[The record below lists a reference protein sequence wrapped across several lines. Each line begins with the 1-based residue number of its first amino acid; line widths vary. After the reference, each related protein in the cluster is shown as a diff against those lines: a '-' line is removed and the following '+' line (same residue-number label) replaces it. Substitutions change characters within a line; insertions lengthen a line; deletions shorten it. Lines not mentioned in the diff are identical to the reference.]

1 MLDAPLLVLVD
12 LETAEAASAPTGP
25 SLELLAAARGLTGGD
40 IKRRDVRSGAA
51 GHSSFVLMST
61 PSGDDT
67 GLRAT
72 ATVVLISDSEPDATT
87 KVSDIA
93 VDPFTD
99 RLAIIDGWTVQ
110 YTGSSDATAQAVRRS
125 QRDGAD
131 DAVTQLLLNFKRQRR
146 TLHLEGVIHLGH
158 VRARKLYVHDST
170 DALNNFSLN
179 LGHICSNTEFLYI
192 DAVRGFPEIK
202 RLLRLLRFP
211 SARS

>member
-1 MLDAPLLVLVD
+1 MNGGRHRLFDGASLVD
-12 LETAEAASAPTGP
+12 GIAQHIHDAAQ
-25 SLELLAAARGLTGGD
+25 RGFAYRHRNG
-40 IKRRDVRSGAA
+40 VA
-51 GHSSFVLMST
+51 G
-61 PSGDDT
+61 
-67 GLRAT
+67 
-72 ATVVLISDSEPDATT
+72 
-87 KVSDIA
+87 IA
-93 VDPFTD
+93 NHH
-99 RLAIIDGWTVQ
+99 
-110 YTGSSDATAQAVRRS
+110 ATAQAVRRS

-158 VRARKLYVHDST
+158 VRARKLDVHDSA

-202 RLLRLLRFP
+202 RLLRLPRFP